1 MAINLDRSDKIGGNN
16 NYNHYQPSIKLDPNL
31 KYADIEVLNVHK
43 IPFHKVSFIRDEHY
57 TCPFCHNN
65 SLKMILNY
73 FCNKCKSKVIKW
85 KCYVDEVEEIHP
97 YYDSYINR
105 FYEATEARMEM
116 IRKKKA
122 KETND

>member
-1 MAINLDRSDKIGGNN
+1 MPINLDRAEKIGDD
-16 NYNHYQPSIKLDPNL
+16 NHHQSSIKLDPNL
-31 KYADIEVLNVHK
+31 KFGDIEVLTVNK
-43 IPFHKVSFIRDEHY
+43 IPFNKVSFVKNNY
-57 TCPFCHNN
+57 YLCPNCESH

-73 FCNKCKSKVIKW
+73 HCTKCEARVIKW

-105 FYEATEARMEM
+105 FYEATEARMKM

-122 KETND
+122 RETNG